1 MKRTVTEPATAAR
14 LLLAAGALDLL
25 VVLLMIKMVLPFLAG
40 RLPLLPPE
48 VEPLFIGVVV
58 LLAYWLVTDVVCGG
72 WSVGRACLMIEP
84 RHKDGT
90 RPGMFRRLWRL
101 LRKTLTLGLAGL
113 RMDRLSGYDQASGY
127 QWLSTFGTGA
137 ALRAIDG
144 GITVI
149 SGGSTGK
156 FLRFEDFP
164 EQDGIRVLRVGRSP
178 GRSGFVLSDPGI
190 SACHATFAF
199 RKNELKIYDGQP
211 GGQPSTNG
219 IFVFGKRLKPQQW
232 HGLGQADEV
241 SLGPVTVRLDG

>member
-48 VEPLFIGVVV
+48 VAPLFISVVV

-113 RMDRLSGYDQASGY
+113 RMDLLSGYDQASGY

-137 ALRAIDG
+137 ALRTIDG
-144 GITVI
+144 EIEI
-149 SGGSTGK
+149 
-156 FLRFEDFP
+156 FALLRI
-164 EQDGIRVLRVGRSP
+164 QCV
-178 GRSGFVLSDPGI
+178 
-190 SACHATFAF
+190 A
-199 RKNELKIYDGQP
+199 KILLQ
-211 GGQPSTNG
+211 
-219 IFVFGKRLKPQQW
+219 
-232 HGLGQADEV
+232 
-241 SLGPVTVRLDG
+241 